1 MSTKQ
6 SLPRWLRKFDVSYT
20 KSIIFSPGVI
30 IGRALRYLWKKK
42 KKTTAANIGLL
53 ELSFPFSKYS
63 TESSW

>member
-42 KKTTAANIGLL
+42 NNNSSKYRAAGIV
-53 ELSFPFSKYS
+53 LSFFQI
-63 TESSW
+63 